1 MQEGSVYQAFCKTV
15 DRFADKPFLQ
25 LVTDTAERYGQSP
38 QTISYQQAWQQVQ
51 FLCGCYHGL
60 KLKPSTR
67 RVALALDNRIEAFLH
82 WLALN
87 ALGVSVVPLNP
98 QWRAAE
104 LEYIFNHSE
113 VRLVVCLPD
122 RKDFLEKVAATVAT
136 GITVLD
142 SNAVELQEATGFQ
155 QSDTHGRVQDN
166 QDAQTAEAE
175 CALLYTS
182 GTTGKPKGCL
192 LSNEYFL
199 VTGAWYRDIGG
210 LCTLTHGQERLLTP
224 LPMYHM
230 NAMATSTMAML
241 MTGGC
246 IIPLDRFHP
255 QTFWASVAASQATI
269 LHYLGVMP
277 VLLLGLP
284 VSPKEKSHRIRFG
297 FGAGLSG
304 DLHRQF
310 EERFGFMLIE
320 AWAMTETGCTVAVIA
335 NQEPRKVGTACFGYP
350 PTSLDY
356 RLVDD
361 DGENIAS
368 GTAGELLVRRSEKNK
383 RYGFFSGYLKDHE
396 ATKAAWS
403 GGFFHTGDLVVQ
415 DPDGALHF
423 VDRKKNIIR
432 RSGENISAVEV
443 EEVLIELPKV
453 LATGVVAVPDAI
465 RGDEVFACVVTA
477 SANNLKSVG
486 IEIVRHCLAR
496 LAYYKAPAYIGWVAK
511 LPLTA
516 TEKIQRGEL
525 KTLALTL
532 MQTQQYIDMRYLK
545 SKKARDID

>member
-1 MQEGSVYQAFCKTV
+1 MQEGTVYQAFCKTV

-25 LVTDTAERYGQSP
+25 LVTDTAARYGQAP
-38 QTISYQQAWQQVQ
+38 QTISYQQAWHQVQ
-51 FLCGCYHGL
+51 FLCGCYQRLGL
-60 KLKPSTR
+60 KPTT
-67 RVALALDNRIEAFLH
+67 RVALALDNRVEAFLH

-113 VRLVVCLPD
+113 VRLVVCLPGRED
-122 RKDFLEKVAATVAT
+122 LFEAVAGTAKTS
-136 GITVLD
+136 ITVLD
-142 SNAVELQEATGFQ
+142 AKAVESQEDTGLWQ
-155 QSDTHGRVQDN
+155 NDGHGTHSH
-166 QDAQTAEAE
+166 AKTE

-230 NAMATSTMAML
+230 NAMATSTMGML

-255 QTFWASVAASQATI
+255 QTFWASVAESQATI

-277 VLLLGLP
+277 ILLLGLP
-284 VSPKEKSHRIRFG
+284 VGPQEKSHRLRFG

-304 DLHRQF
+304 ELHRQF
-310 EERFGFMLIE
+310 EDRFDFMLIE

-361 DGENIAS
+361 DGENVAS

-383 RYGFFSGYLKDHE
+383 RYGFFSGYLKDPE
-396 ATKAAWS
+396 ATQVAWS

-443 EEVLIELPKV
+443 EEVLLELPKV
-453 LATGVVAVPDAI
+453 LAAGVVAVPDDI
-465 RGDEVFACVVTA
+465 RGDEVFACVITA
-477 SANNLKSVG
+477 SVANNSRSVG

-532 MQTQQYIDMRYLK
+532 LQTQQYIDMRHLK
-545 SKKARDID
+545 SKKVRDID